1 MPALRW
7 GQVGATALTLSLT
20 RQQRK
25 ALFAG
30 EHPRILRST
39 RAFDEL
45 DWVVGRAFALSSKVS
60 LVASGALQE
69 EADQWLLLYTVK
81 DDRPRLLRARTRSAG
96 YEEGLRDDLVGAE
109 LVKASEASGYTHSPG
124 AALRGSGEEVSRAD
138 QERFKKQSTDPALQ
152 LLRSHRAEIKGALDR
167 IRDNPLLHGRG
178 TFGSEL
184 RFAERKIEK
193 VLSKLESRINETA
206 RRAV

>member
-1 MPALRW
+1 MK
-7 GQVGATALTLSLT
+7 LTLT
-20 RQQRK
+20 RAQRK

-30 EHPRILRST
+30 EHPRITIPGASVVTWPLPDPEVKLST
-39 RAFDEL
+39 KVSIEVVGLEDCGDEL
-45 DWVVGRAFALSSKVS
+45 N
-60 LVASGALQE
+60 LQ
-69 EADQWLLLYTVK
+69 YVVK
-81 DDRPRLLRARTRSAG
+81 DHRPRLLRARTRSAG
-96 YEEGLRDDLVGAE
+96 YEEGLRDDLTGAE

-152 LLRSHRAEIKGALDR
+152 ELRGHRADVKATLDR

-206 RRAV
+206 RRSAA

>member
-1 MPALRW
+1 MKLP
-7 GQVGATALTLSLT
+7 LT

-30 EHPRILRST
+30 EHPRITASVAQIQRWEET
-39 RAFDEL
+39 FREGD
-45 DWVVGRAFALSSKVS
+45 GAFALSAKVS
-60 LVASGALQE
+60 IKLVGWEHGDDESVLF
-69 EADQWLLLYTVK
+69 YVVR

-152 LLRSHRAEIKGALDR
+152 LLRSHRADVKATLDR

-206 RRAV
+206 RRAA

>member
-1 MPALRW
+1 M
-7 GQVGATALTLSLT
+7 TLSLT

-30 EHPRILRST
+30 EHPRITVPETWDLL
-39 RAFDEL
+39 EN
-45 DWVVGRAFALSSKVS
+45 LSGGFPYRLSAKVS
-60 LVASGALQE
+60 IDIVGVETQDDKQRVLHYVI
-69 EADQWLLLYTVK
+69 K

-96 YEEGLRDDLVGAE
+96 YEEGLKDDLVGAE

-152 LLRSHRAEIKGALDR
+152 LLRSHRAEVKGALDR

-206 RRAV
+206 RRAA

>member
-1 MPALRW
+1 M
-7 GQVGATALTLSLT
+7 TLSLT

-30 EHPRILRST
+30 EHPRITVPLTTLVPREARIKLST
-39 RAFDEL
+39 KVEIV
-45 DWVVGRAFALSSKVS
+45 VVGLEDPEGDRV
-60 LVASGALQE
+60 
-69 EADQWLLLYTVK
+69 LLYTLA
-81 DDRPRLLRARTRSAG
+81 DHRPRLLRARTRSAG

-138 QERFKKQSTDPALQ
+138 QKRFKKQSSDPALQ
-152 LLRSHRAEIKGALDR
+152 LLRSHRAEVKGALDR

-206 RRAV
+206 RRSAA

>member
-1 MPALRW
+1 MTL
-7 GQVGATALTLSLT
+7 ALT
-20 RQQRK
+20 RAQRK

-30 EHPRILRST
+30 EHPRITVPESWEWIGNLEHRLST
-39 RAFDEL
+39 
-45 DWVVGRAFALSSKVS
+45 KVS
-60 LVASGALQE
+60 ISIVGVETQDDERVLHYVLQ
-69 EADQWLLLYTVK
+69 DF
-81 DDRPRLLRARTRSAG
+81 RPRLLRARTRSAG

-124 AALRGSGEEVSRAD
+124 AALRGSGEEVSRAE
-138 QERFKKQSTDPALQ
+138 QERFKKQSSDPALQ
-152 LLRSHRAEIKGALDR
+152 ELRGHRADVKATLDR

-206 RRAV
+206 RRSAA

>member
-1 MPALRW
+1 
-7 GQVGATALTLSLT
+7 LTLPLT
-20 RQQRK
+20 RAQRK

-30 EHPRILRST
+30 EHPRITVLPTIEPAPEERIALST
-39 RAFDEL
+39 KVEIV
-45 DWVVGRAFALSSKVS
+45 VVGLEDPEGDRV
-60 LVASGALQE
+60 
-69 EADQWLLLYTVK
+69 LLYTLA
-81 DDRPRLLRARTRSAG
+81 DHRPRLLRARTHSAG

-138 QERFKKQSTDPALQ
+138 QERFKKQSSDPALQ
-152 LLRSHRAEIKGALDR
+152 LLRSHRADVKATLDR

-206 RRAV
+206 RRAA

>member
-1 MPALRW
+1 
-7 GQVGATALTLSLT
+7 LTLSLT

-30 EHPRILRST
+30 EHPRITASIAEIPRWEET
-39 RAFDEL
+39 FRDGDGAY
-45 DWVVGRAFALSSKVS
+45 ALSAKVS
-60 LVASGALQE
+60 IKLVGWEHGDDTSVLF
-69 EADQWLLLYTVK
+69 YVVK

-96 YEEGLRDDLVGAE
+96 YEEGLRDDLTGAE
-109 LVKASEASGYTHSPG
+109 LRRAAEKSAYTNSPG
-124 AALRGSGEEVSRAD
+124 AALRGTGEEVERED
-138 QERFKKQSTDPALQ
+138 HERFKKRSTDPALQ
-152 LLRSHRAEIKGALDR
+152 LLRSHRAEVKGALDR

-206 RRAV
+206 RRVA

>member
-1 MPALRW
+1 LK
-7 GQVGATALTLSLT
+7 LTLT

-30 EHPRILRST
+30 EHPRITWPKERDYSYPREHKLST
-39 RAFDEL
+39 
-45 DWVVGRAFALSSKVS
+45 KVS
-60 LVASGALQE
+60 IEFVGLEDQGEVWNLQ
-69 EADQWLLLYTVK
+69 YVVK
-81 DDRPRLLRARTRSAG
+81 DHRPRLLRARTRSAG
-96 YEEGLRDDLVGAE
+96 YEEGLRDDLTGAE

-138 QERFKKQSTDPALQ
+138 QERFKKQSSDPALQ

-206 RRAV
+206 RRVA

>member
-1 MPALRW
+1 MTLR
-7 GQVGATALTLSLT
+7 LT
-20 RQQRK
+20 RAQRK

-30 EHPRILRST
+30 EHPRITIPQGQLEVWSIGE
-39 RAFDEL
+39 FK
-45 DWVVGRAFALSSKVS
+45 LSSKVS
-60 LVASGALQE
+60 FRVVGAEDCEDNRLN
-69 EADQWLLLYTVK
+69 LHYVVK

-96 YEEGLRDDLVGAE
+96 YEEGLREDLTGSE
-109 LVKASEASGYTHSPG
+109 LVKASEASAYTHSPG

-138 QERFKKQSTDPALQ
+138 QERFKKESSDPALQ
-152 LLRSHRAEIKGALDR
+152 LLRSHRAEVKGALDR

-184 RFAERKIEK
+184 QFAERKIEK

-206 RRAV
+206 RRSAA